1 MAGEDV
7 LIRVGVD
14 YSAAIA
20 STRQFEQELRR
31 ILASSAQSAVA
42 SAAAT
47 TSAALSASTTNR
59 GALPQQAAGQLS
71 AVPDYTRELTS
82 INKNLEILVQLTR
95 SNTNRTVIFSEGP
108 RTTPVAVSA
117 PPPVVTTS
125 STPRPVAAPVAPP
138 RPVQVTRPTP
148 VASFANDRAAREL
161 ATAQTA
167 YANTLRQ
174 LATRAVAPV
183 QVAAPAPVSH
193 VAPRALPQPTTRV
206 LDTTPVQTAMASV
219 VAELNKVR
227 QPSQVSGAAIAAQL
241 SAEMTPFR
249 VMMTSLTAAMSSA
262 RASVAQLSAAS
273 AGAGRVLEVVGARSS
288 GSSFGGSG
296 SPPPPPISPQPS
308 SPPPQPPQSPRG
320 LSSGPTPLGLPSGDW
335 QSPWIGEFDE
345 ALKRRVNGWIK
356 QRVAEVGQGPSG
368 APIATPWVHPT
379 VSWGQPIPG
388 NLGPIRPDLVMP
400 PVRTM
405 LGPGPEVSR
414 PVIDATARQRSQE
427 LVLAQRDYATSLRRA
442 SDVTN
447 QQAARYVDLKT
458 IQRPIGDQ
466 GEANLP
472 VLARQQQ
479 LLDRQIAYETAAVR
493 GPSSGQIPLPT
504 QSVTLRDRLAL
515 DSGKESR
522 ASAEIVLAKDGLAA
536 EYRRVAKQLRAKA
549 ELEARS
555 VLPSSGKPIVPSSD
569 RSKIKGIPREVSDWI
584 LKNSGPNDDFNADE
598 LIEAYHA
605 SRAYRKRIRKEAD
618 ERYGDEVWELQAL
631 QRPPAKQRKV
641 RPSGEVYWGRS
652 GGEWDWFDSLSESHQ
667 RRLRKSMV
675 PVGSVA
681 RGLSPDEA
689 SRFSTMAEV
698 SGGNLHDASSD
709 EAMGALIR
717 KIDRADA
724 LLSVSRGRTDS
735 EALAHVNLDDLL
747 PDSFDSSGISAYR
760 IMTDPITAMLNVARH
775 FSQLESK
782 NAWEELGR
790 PGGSEGAPW
799 TMSRADWSGQLLD
812 ALSAKDYSTVD
823 RLYPPSVF
831 GSLTGPPMGLDDA
844 FDRIRHLAALADMG
858 DIHPSPNAA
867 AVQPDRAPHPL
878 TPPPS
883 SFEEEF
889 GPSQDEQRQLNEM
902 LRAERLRELQGIY
915 SVGREAALL
924 AGGAGGIPPSPPR
937 IGSGFGDEDDD
948 EVRRLKAQ
956 LAAALRRRIQALNA
970 ETEASKQIADPEI
983 IAANQARRNYQRF
996 VALDEAQEARRAGDD
1011 QAYRGL
1017 VASVVPKGAERAR
1030 FMLSNDP
1037 FGYGGFEQ
1045 ELLRD
1050 IGAQRRALSAPSADF
1065 VPRDQQA
1072 RLDRLA
1078 LPASTTYGPE
1088 YRKPVSYQPQQPTHG
1103 PIEIGDEGWRS
1114 RERAAHRARNTA
1126 SSESPPLGLRWR
1138 QTSEGVFQGYF
1149 GQGKDAEPIPVRYE
1163 RVREDG
1169 KVTGTRVTSSEGER
1183 FFPGHQSVAEA
1194 KLYAESLE
1202 SVRKATED
1210 ARASTVRAAA
1220 DERRRT
1226 DLLGLGPG
1234 RFAEKTSEAAGRRV
1248 LPSSGQTYPMPVS
1261 SARQLLDHPSP
1272 RQSKV
1277 DRLLSDDQFRGMPPD
1292 VAERFQ
1298 STARRVFES
1307 LPGLSK
1313 YVEAIGTETFPEIPD
1328 VWGAGRVPGSSG
1340 NGRAT
1345 RPVFDR
1351 DGNVIEGGRIGVNP
1365 AISEAEIARAVRS
1378 GAKAGAPDVSRVAA
1392 HELGHQIDY
1401 VGQNAYIQ
1409 KLFPGS
1415 RLGSANYQAG
1425 YEQYVDELRG
1435 IITKGQPGMSVQ
1447 DILRRDISGY
1457 AADMFDKKPGEA
1469 MAEATAL
1476 MHTGKVNPTAQRIY
1490 DWTVRQSGLGP
1501 TSDAFGTEQR
1511 ASGIFDSEIV
1521 RDASTKRVSDTEFAA
1536 AVDKDISG
1544 DPELDNRKTQADA
1557 DRKSDRHDRTQKT
1570 DKELIDRGEE
1580 EKISKSQRKKLGAML
1595 PEEEIADF
1603 EQRAT
1608 KFSKAVGRITDQ
1620 DLKTPEGQGAL
1631 QALGEHGQ
1639 RLRAEM
1645 EGVIAPEGDGVLAE
1659 SLYRSRKLVDSG
1671 ISDVDF
1677 ASERKET
1684 RATAEA
1690 REAAEARRATQAEA
1704 AAARKRFLNESPAG
1718 QMQNLKGYLG
1728 ALREEMGSLRV
1739 NPDITAAKQ
1748 KFAEL
1753 SALLST
1759 LEEKAAGIEVDPEDG
1774 RAVENYAKLRS
1785 GIQQQR
1791 ANLESIGSQLGQRE
1805 TFAKY
1810 EQDMAAWRQARA
1822 GRSAG
1827 RKLTDWFTM
1836 RSADEPVMPEGY
1848 APTGGGRGG
1857 GGGFDGGGP
1866 GGLGGADG
1874 PNDRRGFSRFLY
1886 NARHRGG
1893 ALGFF
1898 ETGALSTLRY
1908 GLPSMAMFGA
1918 MRGISNATRE
1928 AEEFRF
1934 TMEKVRAQLADT
1946 FGSGSDQIFE
1956 HFKNNILDLSKE
1968 TGVQAD
1974 VLASLG
1980 MQFQGAF
1987 GSETIGGL
1995 SGQALVESQLQA
2007 AAKLS
2012 QVTKIPAAE
2021 LTDGLTAASF
2031 GFNRTNEDISNVALR
2046 LESLSGVTAKE
2057 TIGFI
2062 GDIAPVATEAGFSL
2076 EELASMAAIAQQ
2088 KSGRSG
2094 AALAE
2099 SFGRIIPAISNS
2111 KDKLLELADADKAL
2125 QAPEFL
2131 KALSGGDIKT
2141 TLLFL
2146 VKNFQNLT
2154 KSSQDFVVTALG
2166 GRREAQALLAAVG
2179 DQGQLDKYIS
2189 GAEDSD
2195 GTLEARFK
2203 SAQSTL
2209 TVQMQRLRQ
2218 EFNLFVASLLE
2229 SGLADVLSGLVAAV
2243 SLLVK
2248 GFEAILTISGGI
2260 NDFFGGLPGKIMGVV
2275 AAIVAMRVALGF
2287 VGGGIRKAF
2296 DIPKE
2301 ATIHGTIRGT
2311 LTNTA
2316 SGVWAGTRQGG
2327 LLGALSGRIGAARA
2341 AYAGL
2346 PPIGAQMVLPGMEA
2360 AGASAAAGAAGA
2372 STASSGLG
2380 AAVTAFTG
2388 VSTTALAAGGLAL
2401 GALAGTYLMIRHS
2414 LDRHSEEAKNI
2425 ANWARDSKTSVED
2438 IQNLID
2444 SSESDGGPGI
2454 WTSIWGGLA
2463 GKRYLGVRDQY
2474 RAELA
2479 RKKIT
2484 SSERKQIEGLS
2495 SSSAEDQIDEL
2506 ITDTINVK
2514 IPKAD
2519 KAYRTPNER
2528 RDARREVSVA
2538 KKRRADLEKEVRKAF
2553 SLIDDDGLAE
2563 RGLGVVDL
2571 NDYVSNEASR
2581 GANKLLRKFAKLAGV
2596 KTGKLE
2602 GSVAKALASGK
2613 AKEELQKIRD
2623 DENSTDNEIRQATAA
2638 QLSLSKGDKDI
2649 DTDVKLSKSSQ
2660 TIETITKNY
2669 KAGVIGYNT
2678 YIQRV
2683 KENLETLRNNIAV
2696 TGGTDEQRQR
2706 QAQLITELSQE
2717 ISQKAVDA
2725 TQMQLDNFQTTSG
2738 AAPETMAKARVMQ
2751 YSALIK
2757 SGKLSGEQRLEVV
2770 KQLFQAQRDLLTKAI
2785 ENADSGAEVEKIVA
2799 EGARIDPETRINAI
2813 IGGISKLNGNW
2824 VTFTETFRTI
2834 FGESA
2839 GAYIGSLVRA
2849 MDAGTM
2855 TNAEV
2860 RADLIKRIE
2869 VLQQTRKNI
2878 LRRFAGGELSDAA
2891 KAKMQAVDEA
2901 INNLFGEIVSIDTTG
2916 SFTNDPGSKITPEAE
2931 AALQADLKGI
2941 QSRSAHDQALARGN
2955 SIKKARIGVQAARD
2969 VVAATKKY
2977 KPDDE
2982 AAIRDAETKL
2992 LDAEAAERESI
3003 RDRSRAL
3010 VDRAKSFARA
3020 RHDSVGAAQLDVQAA
3035 FLDLKAAQEEFDE
3048 AGIAR
3053 AQGSIAE
3060 AVEAERQSRVN
3071 KIIQFMELGKALNS
3085 KGDTVQDSLI
3095 DRDIAQVRL
3104 NNATGDDV
3112 AQAMIDLKKAEDAI
3126 RQALIGRFNSLVE
3139 LQKLENGDDPL
3150 ADARIDLSAA
3160 QTMLALAQNEDE
3172 KINAQKQLLT
3182 AEKQIQDAMRDV
3194 RNSRYELRQAELTA
3208 MGDEVGA
3215 SMTAAQL
3222 ARAQLS
3228 EALQLAN
3235 QGKGPGEAEINRLRA
3250 AVATADK
3257 AASDT
3262 AFQDKLDDYSFLYN
3276 MGQLTKSEYVNYLEG
3291 LKSTLIPGTKQFK
3304 DLELQI
3310 KQLKD
3315 DISGG
3320 LQMNLPTSLALPTLY
3335 EARRLN
3341 QIGESTGGNGTYND
3355 SRTYNVIVNVDSSM
3369 SQADLVNA
3377 LNNAMGNGVVGSD
3390 VRLY

>member
-138 RPVQVTRPTP
+138 RPVQVARPTP

-273 AGAGRVLEVVGARSS
+273 AGAGRVLEAVGARSGGSTGPS

-296 SPPPPPISPQPS
+296 SPPPPPIPPQPS
-308 SPPPQPPQSPRG
+308 SPPPQPPPSPRG

-368 APIATPWVHPT
+368 TPIATPWVHPT
-379 VSWGQPIPG
+379 VSWSQPIQG

-414 PVIDATARQRSQE
+414 PVIDATATQRSQE

-442 SDVTN
+442 SDTIN
-447 QQAARYVDLKT
+447 QQAARYIDLKT
-458 IQRPIGDQ
+458 IQRPPTDLLGLGPGRFAGKTSEAAGRRGLPSSGQTYPMPAGPYPGDLPLSQWLQRPDVYYHVTAVEGWDQ
-466 GEANLP
+466 GDVTHFGTRRQAQNLARARYVSPYWRESLTDDGFDVTDPRLYTRRIPSSKLDSEVFSDETANAAQLAFAVDHGNFSEIRGSIKDSLPDWMVDAAESIDSWMEGAEDAFEDILGVPGVRDALSALENQRGIVYNNVAEGPGTSLAVPPGVVGTSYLEDILASPNRPESLKEAIRALGQPEYGPYFPLEGRQFSHTPEVSGLRYGPVADLLGMGGDNLP

-584 LKNSGPNDDFNADE
+584 LRNSGPNDTFSADE
-598 LIEAYHA
+598 LVDAYHA
-605 SRAYRKRIRKEAD
+605 SRKYRDRIKAEAGQV
-618 ERYGDEVWELQAL
+618 YGDELWE
-631 QRPPAKQRKV
+631 RKL
-641 RPSGEVYWGRS
+641 SGETYWGY
-652 GGEWDWFDSLSESHQ
+652 
-667 RRLRKSMV
+667 
-675 PVGSVA
+675 A
-681 RGLSPDEA
+681 
-689 SRFSTMAEV
+689 
-698 SGGNLHDASSD
+698 
-709 EAMGALIR
+709 
-717 KIDRADA
+717 
-724 LLSVSRGRTDS
+724 VSR
-735 EALAHVNLDDLL
+735 EAV
-747 PDSFDSSGISAYR
+747 
-760 IMTDPITAMLNVARH
+760 
-775 FSQLESK
+775 
-782 NAWEELGR
+782 
-790 PGGSEGAPW
+790 
-799 TMSRADWSGQLLD
+799 
-812 ALSAKDYSTVD
+812 
-823 RLYPPSVF
+823 
-831 GSLTGPPMGLDDA
+831 
-844 FDRIRHLAALADMG
+844 
-858 DIHPSPNAA
+858 
-867 AVQPDRAPHPL
+867 
-878 TPPPS
+878 
-883 SFEEEF
+883 
-889 GPSQDEQRQLNEM
+889 
-902 LRAERLRELQGIY
+902 
-915 SVGREAALL
+915 LL
-924 AGGAGGIPPSPPR
+924 AGGGAGGIPPSPPR

-956 LAAALRRRIQALNA
+956 LAAALRQRIQALNA
-970 ETEASKQIADPEI
+970 ETEGSGVADPEI

-996 VALDEAQEARRAGDD
+996 VALDEAQEARRRGDD

-1017 VASVVPKGAERAR
+1017 VASAVPKGAERAR

-1050 IGAQRRALSAPSADF
+1050 IGAQRRALNAPSADF

-1103 PIEIGDEGWRS
+1103 PIKIGDESWQS

-1169 KVTGTRVTSSEGER
+1169 KVTGTRVISSEGER

-1220 DERRRT
+1220 DERRR
-1226 DLLGLGPG
+1226 
-1234 RFAEKTSEAAGRRV
+1234 
-1248 LPSSGQTYPMPVS
+1248 
-1261 SARQLLDHPSP
+1261 
-1272 RQSKV
+1272 
-1277 DRLLSDDQFRGMPPD
+1277 
-1292 VAERFQ
+1292 
-1298 STARRVFES
+1298 
-1307 LPGLSK
+1307 
-1313 YVEAIGTETFPEIPD
+1313 
-1328 VWGAGRVPGSSG
+1328 
-1340 NGRAT
+1340 
-1345 RPVFDR
+1345 
-1351 DGNVIEGGRIGVNP
+1351 
-1365 AISEAEIARAVRS
+1365 
-1378 GAKAGAPDVSRVAA
+1378 
-1392 HELGHQIDY
+1392 
-1401 VGQNAYIQ
+1401 
-1409 KLFPGS
+1409 
-1415 RLGSANYQAG
+1415 
-1425 YEQYVDELRG
+1425 
-1435 IITKGQPGMSVQ
+1435 
-1447 DILRRDISGY
+1447 
-1457 AADMFDKKPGEA
+1457 
-1469 MAEATAL
+1469 
-1476 MHTGKVNPTAQRIY
+1476 
-1490 DWTVRQSGLGP
+1490 
-1501 TSDAFGTEQR
+1501 TEQR

-1620 DLKTPEGQGAL
+1620 DLKTPEGQGVL

-1753 SALLST
+1753 SALLSA

-1836 RSADEPVMPEGY
+1836 RSTDEPVMPEGY

-1908 GLPSMAMFGA
+1908 GLPSMAMYGA
-1918 MRGISNATRE
+1918 MSGISNATRE

-2287 VGGGIRKAF
+2287 ISKSGGGLIRSAF
-2296 DIPKE
+2296 EIPKE
-2301 ATIHGTIRGT
+2301 ATIRGT
-2311 LTNTA
+2311 LANTA

-2341 AYAGL
+2341 AYT
-2346 PPIGAQMVLPGMEA
+2346 GATA
-2360 AGASAAAGAAGA
+2360 ASAAAGTGGVGAAA
-2372 STASSGLG
+2372 SGLG

-2388 VSTTALAAGGLAL
+2388 VSATALAAGGLAL
-2401 GALAGTYLMIRHS
+2401 GALAGTYLMIRRGVEQHA
-2414 LDRHSEEAKNI
+2414 EEAKNI
-2425 ANWARDSKTSVED
+2425 ANWARDSKTSAED

-2444 SSESDGGPGI
+2444 SPESDGGPGI
-2454 WTSIWGGLA
+2454 WTSIGGWIK
-2463 GKRYLGVRDQY
+2463 GERYLGVRDQY

-2495 SSSAEDQIDEL
+2495 SSSAEEQIDEL
-2506 ITDTINVK
+2506 ITDTIDIK
-2514 IPKAD
+2514 IPD
-2519 KAYRTPNER
+2519 TNKAYRTPDER
-2528 RDARREVSVA
+2528 RDARREASVA
-2538 KKRRADLEKEVRKAF
+2538 KKRKKETTKDVRDLFDSFYRGGSSAVTQLENRRLEQESESTTIWGNIQHLAGRDVDYSEDTF
-2553 SLIDDDGLAE
+2553 SSTDKLIGD
-2563 RGLGVVDL
+2563 
-2571 NDYVSNEASR
+2571 
-2581 GANKLLRKFAKLAGV
+2581 FAKLAGV
-2596 KTGKLE
+2596 KKKSLTGA
-2602 GSVAKALASGK
+2602 VAKALASGK
-2613 AKEELQKIRD
+2613 AKEELQKIID
-2623 DENSTDNEIRQATAA
+2623 DEEEFTKDEVTQAKAA
-2638 QLSLSKGDKDI
+2638 LLSLAKGDKDI
-2649 DTDVKLSKSSQ
+2649 DTEVKVSKSSQ

-2678 YIQRV
+2678 YVQRV

-2706 QAQLITELSQE
+2706 QAQLIAELSQE

-2799 EGARIDPETRINAI
+2799 EGARIDPETRVNAI

-2869 VLQQTRKNI
+2869 VLQQARKNL
-2878 LRRFAGGELSDAA
+2878 LRRGTPTDAA
-2891 KAKMQAVDEA
+2891 KAKMQAVNEA

-2941 QSRSAHDQALARGN
+2941 QSRSAHDQALARRN
-2955 SIKKARIGVQAARD
+2955 SVKRARIEAQAARD
-2969 VVAATKKY
+2969 ALAATKKY

-2982 AAIRDAETKL
+2982 VAIRDAETKV

-3020 RHDSVGAAQLDVQAA
+3020 RHDSVGVAQLDVQAT
-3035 FLDLKAAQEEFDE
+3035 FLDLKAAQEEGDE

-3085 KGDTVQDSLI
+3085 KGDTVKDSLI

>member
-125 STPRPVAAPVAPP
+125 STPRPVEAPVAPS
-138 RPVQVTRPTP
+138 RPVQDARPTP

-273 AGAGRVLEVVGARSS
+273 AGAGRVLEAVAARSGGSTGSS

-296 SPPPPPISPQPS
+296 SPPPPPILPQPS
-308 SPPPQPPQSPRG
+308 SPPPQPPPSPRG

-368 APIATPWVHPT
+368 TPIATPWVHPT

-458 IQRPIGDQ
+458 IQRPPTDLLGLGPGRFAEKTSEAAGRRVLPSSGQTYPMPVSSARQLLDHPSPRQSKVDRLLSDDQFRGMPPDVAERFQSTARRVFESLPGLSKYVGAIGTETFPEIPDVWGAGRVPGSSGNGRATRPVFDRDGNVIEGGRIGVNPAISEAEIARAVRSGAKAGAPDVSRVAAHELGHQIDYVGQNAYIQKLFPGSRLGSGNYQAGYEQYVDELRGIITKGQPGMSVQDILRRDISGYAADMFDKKPGEAMAEATALMHTGKVNPTAQRIYDWTVRQSGLGPTSDAFGTIGDQ

-504 QSVTLRDRLAL
+504 QSATLRDRLAL

-555 VLPSSGKPIVPSSD
+555 VLPSSGKVHELGAARREITASTVGFPSSG
-569 RSKIKGIPREVSDWI
+569 GIG
-584 LKNSGPNDDFNADE
+584 GPFFAPDT
-598 LIEAYHA
+598 
-605 SRAYRKRIRKEAD
+605 
-618 ERYGDEVWELQAL
+618 
-631 QRPPAKQRKV
+631 
-641 RPSGEVYWGRS
+641 
-652 GGEWDWFDSLSESHQ
+652 GG
-667 RRLRKSMV
+667 
-675 PVGSVA
+675 
-681 RGLSPDEA
+681 
-689 SRFSTMAEV
+689 
-698 SGGNLHDASSD
+698 GG
-709 EAMGALIR
+709 
-717 KIDRADA
+717 
-724 LLSVSRGRTDS
+724 V
-735 EALAHVNLDDLL
+735 
-747 PDSFDSSGISAYR
+747 
-760 IMTDPITAMLNVARH
+760 
-775 FSQLESK
+775 
-782 NAWEELGR
+782 
-790 PGGSEGAPW
+790 
-799 TMSRADWSGQLLD
+799 
-812 ALSAKDYSTVD
+812 
-823 RLYPPSVF
+823 
-831 GSLTGPPMGLDDA
+831 
-844 FDRIRHLAALADMG
+844 
-858 DIHPSPNAA
+858 
-867 AVQPDRAPHPL
+867 
-878 TPPPS
+878 
-883 SFEEEF
+883 
-889 GPSQDEQRQLNEM
+889 
-902 LRAERLRELQGIY
+902 
-915 SVGREAALL
+915 
-924 AGGAGGIPPSPPR
+924 GGIPPSPPR
-937 IGSGFGDEDDD
+937 VGSGFGDEDDD

-970 ETEASKQIADPEI
+970 ETEGSGVADPEI

-996 VALDEAQEARRAGDD
+996 VALDEAQEARRRGDD

-1017 VASVVPKGAERAR
+1017 VASAVPKGAERAR

-1220 DERRRT
+1220 DERRR
-1226 DLLGLGPG
+1226 
-1234 RFAEKTSEAAGRRV
+1234 
-1248 LPSSGQTYPMPVS
+1248 
-1261 SARQLLDHPSP
+1261 
-1272 RQSKV
+1272 
-1277 DRLLSDDQFRGMPPD
+1277 
-1292 VAERFQ
+1292 
-1298 STARRVFES
+1298 
-1307 LPGLSK
+1307 
-1313 YVEAIGTETFPEIPD
+1313 
-1328 VWGAGRVPGSSG
+1328 
-1340 NGRAT
+1340 
-1345 RPVFDR
+1345 
-1351 DGNVIEGGRIGVNP
+1351 
-1365 AISEAEIARAVRS
+1365 
-1378 GAKAGAPDVSRVAA
+1378 
-1392 HELGHQIDY
+1392 
-1401 VGQNAYIQ
+1401 
-1409 KLFPGS
+1409 
-1415 RLGSANYQAG
+1415 
-1425 YEQYVDELRG
+1425 
-1435 IITKGQPGMSVQ
+1435 
-1447 DILRRDISGY
+1447 
-1457 AADMFDKKPGEA
+1457 
-1469 MAEATAL
+1469 
-1476 MHTGKVNPTAQRIY
+1476 
-1490 DWTVRQSGLGP
+1490 
-1501 TSDAFGTEQR
+1501 TEQR

-1753 SALLST
+1753 SALLSA

-1836 RSADEPVMPEGY
+1836 RSTDEPVMPEGY

-1908 GLPSMAMFGA
+1908 GLPSMAMYGA

-2243 SLLVK
+2243 SLMVK
-2248 GFEAILTISGGI
+2248 GFEAVLTVSGGI

-2287 VGGGIRKAF
+2287 ISKSGGGLIRSAF
-2296 DIPKE
+2296 EIPKE
-2301 ATIHGTIRGT
+2301 ATIRGT
-2311 LTNTA
+2311 LANTA

-2341 AYAGL
+2341 AYT
-2346 PPIGAQMVLPGMEA
+2346 GATA
-2360 AGASAAAGAAGA
+2360 ASAAAGTGGVGAAA
-2372 STASSGLG
+2372 SGLG

-2388 VSTTALAAGGLAL
+2388 VSATALAAGGLAL
-2401 GALAGTYLMIRHS
+2401 GALAGTYLMIRRGVEQHA
-2414 LDRHSEEAKNI
+2414 EEAKNI
-2425 ANWARDSKTSVED
+2425 ANWARDSKTSAED

-2444 SSESDGGPGI
+2444 SPESDGGPGI
-2454 WTSIWGGLA
+2454 WTSIGGWIK
-2463 GKRYLGVRDQY
+2463 GERYLGVRDQY

-2495 SSSAEDQIDEL
+2495 SSSAEEQIDEL
-2506 ITDTINVK
+2506 ITDTIDIK
-2514 IPKAD
+2514 IPD
-2519 KAYRTPNER
+2519 TNKAYRTPDER
-2528 RDARREVSVA
+2528 RDARREASVA
-2538 KKRRADLEKEVRKAF
+2538 KKRKKETTKDVRDLFDSFYRGGSSAVTQLENRRLEQESESTTIWGNIQHLAGRDVDYSEDTF
-2553 SLIDDDGLAE
+2553 SSTDKLIGD
-2563 RGLGVVDL
+2563 
-2571 NDYVSNEASR
+2571 
-2581 GANKLLRKFAKLAGV
+2581 FAKLAGV
-2596 KTGKLE
+2596 KKKSLTGA
-2602 GSVAKALASGK
+2602 VAKALASGK
-2613 AKEELQKIRD
+2613 AKEELQKIID
-2623 DENSTDNEIRQATAA
+2623 DEEEFTKDEVTQAKAA
-2638 QLSLSKGDKDI
+2638 LLSLAKGDKDI
-2649 DTDVKLSKSSQ
+2649 DTEVKVSKSSQ

-2678 YIQRV
+2678 YVQRV

-2706 QAQLITELSQE
+2706 QAQLIAEPSQE

-2799 EGARIDPETRINAI
+2799 EGARIDPETRVNAI

-2869 VLQQTRKNI
+2869 VLQQARKNL
-2878 LRRFAGGELSDAA
+2878 LRRGTPTDAA
-2891 KAKMQAVDEA
+2891 KAKMQAVNEA

-2941 QSRSAHDQALARGN
+2941 QSRSAHDQALARRN
-2955 SIKKARIGVQAARD
+2955 SVKRARIEAQAARD
-2969 VVAATKKY
+2969 ALAATKKY

-2982 AAIRDAETKL
+2982 AAIRDAETKV

-3020 RHDSVGAAQLDVQAA
+3020 RHDSVGVAQLDVQAT
-3035 FLDLKAAQEEFDE
+3035 FLDLKAAQEEGDE

-3085 KGDTVQDSLI
+3085 KGDTVKDSLI

>member
-138 RPVQVTRPTP
+138 RPVQVARPTP

-249 VMMTSLTAAMSSA
+249 VMITSLTAAMSSA

-414 PVIDATARQRSQE
+414 PVIDATARQRSQD
-427 LVLAQRDYATSLRRA
+427 LVLAERDYATSLRRA
-442 SDVTN
+442 SDATN
-447 QQAARYVDLKT
+447 QQAARHVDLKT
-458 IQRPIGDQ
+458 IRYPPVPEQLALRPGKTFNLSPVTQAEREYVDAVHRASARLGVLYHGTNAQLKPGDIIRPHTQVGVETTLASDGQAWAALDKSVASMFGEIAARERGGSSRLYSVEPLSISSVRKDPDGFTYAGSDQGFRVLEETSEIEVSELDRRRGIESRRRQAELAKQRRSRSFQLEMESDPKLRDLMDRLTEVAVRPITAATSGS
-466 GEANLP
+466 NLP

-584 LKNSGPNDDFNADE
+584 LRNSGPNDTFSADE
-598 LIEAYHA
+598 LVDAYHA
-605 SRAYRKRIRKEAD
+605 SRKYRDRIKAEAGQV
-618 ERYGDEVWELQAL
+618 YGDELWELEPL
-631 QRPPAKQRKV
+631 QRPPLKERRRKL
-641 RPSGEVYWGRS
+641 SGETYWGYA
-652 GGEWDWFDSLSESHQ
+652 GGEWDWFDSLDDSYK
-667 RRLRKSMV
+667 RRLLKRMEPRRFGSLD
-675 PVGSVA
+675 PVKGA
-681 RGLSPDEA
+681 RPGISPDAVA
-689 SRFSTMAEV
+689 SDSLYAQG
-698 SGGNLHDASSD
+698 SGSHLRNASSD
-709 EAMGALIR
+709 EAMMAYVR

-724 LLSVSRGRTDS
+724 ARSVSRGRMDS
-735 EALAHVNLDDLL
+735 EALRHVDLDEML
-747 PDSFDSSGISAYR
+747 PVSFDTNGISAYS
-760 IMTDPITAMLNVARH
+760 IMTDPISAMLNVARQ
-775 FSQLESK
+775 FSQLGSE
-782 NAWEELGR
+782 NAWAELGR
-790 PGGSEGAPW
+790 PRGSEGAPW

-812 ALSAKDYSTVD
+812 ALSARDYSTVD

-831 GSLTGPPMGLDDA
+831 SPLTGPPMGLDDS
-844 FDRIRHLAALADMG
+844 FDKIRHLATLAGMD
-858 DIHPSPNAA
+858 DIHSSPYAT
-867 AVQPDRAPHPL
+867 VEPDRAPHPL
-878 TPPPS
+878 VPPS
-883 SFEEEF
+883 RSFDEDF
-889 GPSQDEQRQLNEM
+889 GPSLDEQRQLKDM
-902 LRAERLRELQGIY
+902 LRRERLRESQGIY
-915 SVGREAALL
+915 SVSREAVLL
-924 AGGAGGIPPSPPR
+924 AGGGAGGIPPSPPR

-956 LAAALRRRIQALNA
+956 LAAALRQRIQALNA
-970 ETEASKQIADPEI
+970 ETEGSGVADPEI

-996 VALDEAQEARRAGDD
+996 VALDEAQEARRRGDD

-1017 VASVVPKGAERAR
+1017 VASAVPKGAERAR

-1050 IGAQRRALSAPSADF
+1050 IGAQRRALNAPSADF

-1103 PIEIGDEGWRS
+1103 PIKIGDESWQS

-1169 KVTGTRVTSSEGER
+1169 KVTGTRVISSEGER

-1220 DERRRT
+1220 DERRR
-1226 DLLGLGPG
+1226 
-1234 RFAEKTSEAAGRRV
+1234 
-1248 LPSSGQTYPMPVS
+1248 
-1261 SARQLLDHPSP
+1261 
-1272 RQSKV
+1272 
-1277 DRLLSDDQFRGMPPD
+1277 
-1292 VAERFQ
+1292 
-1298 STARRVFES
+1298 
-1307 LPGLSK
+1307 
-1313 YVEAIGTETFPEIPD
+1313 
-1328 VWGAGRVPGSSG
+1328 
-1340 NGRAT
+1340 
-1345 RPVFDR
+1345 
-1351 DGNVIEGGRIGVNP
+1351 
-1365 AISEAEIARAVRS
+1365 
-1378 GAKAGAPDVSRVAA
+1378 
-1392 HELGHQIDY
+1392 
-1401 VGQNAYIQ
+1401 
-1409 KLFPGS
+1409 
-1415 RLGSANYQAG
+1415 
-1425 YEQYVDELRG
+1425 
-1435 IITKGQPGMSVQ
+1435 
-1447 DILRRDISGY
+1447 
-1457 AADMFDKKPGEA
+1457 
-1469 MAEATAL
+1469 
-1476 MHTGKVNPTAQRIY
+1476 
-1490 DWTVRQSGLGP
+1490 
-1501 TSDAFGTEQR
+1501 TEQR

-1753 SALLST
+1753 SALLSA

-1908 GLPSMAMFGA
+1908 GLPSMAMYGA
-1918 MRGISNATRE
+1918 MSGISNATRE

-1995 SGQALVESQLQA
+1995 SGQALVESQLSS

-2229 SGLADVLSGLVAAV
+2229 SGLADVLSGLVATV
-2243 SLLVK
+2243 SLMVK
-2248 GFEAILTISGGI
+2248 GFEAVLTVSGGI

-2287 VGGGIRKAF
+2287 ISKSGGGLIRSAF
-2296 DIPKE
+2296 EIPRE
-2301 ATIHGTIRGT
+2301 ATIRGT
-2311 LTNTA
+2311 LANTA

-2341 AYAGL
+2341 AYT
-2346 PPIGAQMVLPGMEA
+2346 GATA
-2360 AGASAAAGAAGA
+2360 ASAAAGTGGVGAAA
-2372 STASSGLG
+2372 SGLG

-2388 VSTTALAAGGLAL
+2388 VSATALAAGGLAL
-2401 GALAGTYLMIRHS
+2401 GALAGTYFMIRRGVEQHA
-2414 LDRHSEEAKNI
+2414 EEAKNI
-2425 ANWARDSKTSVED
+2425 ANWARDSKTSAED

-2444 SSESDGGPGI
+2444 SPESDGGPGI
-2454 WTSIWGGLA
+2454 WTSIGGWIK
-2463 GKRYLGVRDQY
+2463 GERYLGVRDQY

-2495 SSSAEDQIDEL
+2495 SSSAEEQIDEL
-2506 ITDTINVK
+2506 ITDTIDIK
-2514 IPKAD
+2514 IPD
-2519 KAYRTPNER
+2519 TNKAYRTPDER
-2528 RDARREVSVA
+2528 RDARREASVA
-2538 KKRRADLEKEVRKAF
+2538 KKRKKETTKDVRDLFDSFYRGGSSAVTQLENRRLEQESESTTIWGNIQHLAGRDVDYSEDTF
-2553 SLIDDDGLAE
+2553 SSTDKLIGD
-2563 RGLGVVDL
+2563 
-2571 NDYVSNEASR
+2571 
-2581 GANKLLRKFAKLAGV
+2581 FAKLAGV
-2596 KTGKLE
+2596 KKKSLTGA
-2602 GSVAKALASGK
+2602 VAKALASGK
-2613 AKEELQKIRD
+2613 AKEELQKIID
-2623 DENSTDNEIRQATAA
+2623 DEEEFTKDEVTQAKAA
-2638 QLSLSKGDKDI
+2638 LLSLAKGDKDI
-2649 DTDVKLSKSSQ
+2649 DTEVKVSKSSQ

-2678 YIQRV
+2678 YVQRV

-2706 QAQLITELSQE
+2706 QAQLIAELSQE

-2916 SFTNDPGSKITPEAE
+2916 SFTNDPGSKNTPDGE

-3035 FLDLKAAQEEFDE
+3035 FLDLKAAQEEGDE

-3053 AQGSIAE
+3053 AQGGIAE

-3112 AQAMIDLKKAEDAI
+3112 AQAMIDLRKAEDAI

>member
-47 TSAALSASTTNR
+47 TSAALSASTANR

-138 RPVQVTRPTP
+138 RPVQVARPTP

-273 AGAGRVLEVVGARSS
+273 AGAGRVLEAVGARSGGSTGPS

-296 SPPPPPISPQPS
+296 SPPPPPIPPQPS
-308 SPPPQPPQSPRG
+308 SPPPQPPPSPRG

-368 APIATPWVHPT
+368 TPIATPWVHPT
-379 VSWGQPIPG
+379 VSWSQPIPG

-414 PVIDATARQRSQE
+414 PVIDTTATQRSQD

-458 IQRPIGDQ
+458 IQRP
-466 GEANLP
+466 P
-472 VLARQQQ
+472 
-479 LLDRQIAYETAAVR
+479 
-493 GPSSGQIPLPT
+493 
-504 QSVTLRDRLAL
+504 
-515 DSGKESR
+515 
-522 ASAEIVLAKDGLAA
+522 
-536 EYRRVAKQLRAKA
+536 
-549 ELEARS
+549 
-555 VLPSSGKPIVPSSD
+555 
-569 RSKIKGIPREVSDWI
+569 
-584 LKNSGPNDDFNADE
+584 
-598 LIEAYHA
+598 
-605 SRAYRKRIRKEAD
+605 
-618 ERYGDEVWELQAL
+618 
-631 QRPPAKQRKV
+631 
-641 RPSGEVYWGRS
+641 
-652 GGEWDWFDSLSESHQ
+652 
-667 RRLRKSMV
+667 
-675 PVGSVA
+675 
-681 RGLSPDEA
+681 
-689 SRFSTMAEV
+689 
-698 SGGNLHDASSD
+698 
-709 EAMGALIR
+709 
-717 KIDRADA
+717 
-724 LLSVSRGRTDS
+724 
-735 EALAHVNLDDLL
+735 
-747 PDSFDSSGISAYR
+747 
-760 IMTDPITAMLNVARH
+760 
-775 FSQLESK
+775 
-782 NAWEELGR
+782 
-790 PGGSEGAPW
+790 
-799 TMSRADWSGQLLD
+799 
-812 ALSAKDYSTVD
+812 
-823 RLYPPSVF
+823 
-831 GSLTGPPMGLDDA
+831 
-844 FDRIRHLAALADMG
+844 
-858 DIHPSPNAA
+858 
-867 AVQPDRAPHPL
+867 
-878 TPPPS
+878 
-883 SFEEEF
+883 
-889 GPSQDEQRQLNEM
+889 
-902 LRAERLRELQGIY
+902 
-915 SVGREAALL
+915 
-924 AGGAGGIPPSPPR
+924 
-937 IGSGFGDEDDD
+937 
-948 EVRRLKAQ
+948 
-956 LAAALRRRIQALNA
+956 
-970 ETEASKQIADPEI
+970 
-983 IAANQARRNYQRF
+983 
-996 VALDEAQEARRAGDD
+996 
-1011 QAYRGL
+1011 
-1017 VASVVPKGAERAR
+1017 
-1030 FMLSNDP
+1030 
-1037 FGYGGFEQ
+1037 
-1045 ELLRD
+1045 
-1050 IGAQRRALSAPSADF
+1050 
-1065 VPRDQQA
+1065 
-1072 RLDRLA
+1072 
-1078 LPASTTYGPE
+1078 
-1088 YRKPVSYQPQQPTHG
+1088 
-1103 PIEIGDEGWRS
+1103 
-1114 RERAAHRARNTA
+1114 
-1126 SSESPPLGLRWR
+1126 
-1138 QTSEGVFQGYF
+1138 
-1149 GQGKDAEPIPVRYE
+1149 
-1163 RVREDG
+1163 
-1169 KVTGTRVTSSEGER
+1169 
-1183 FFPGHQSVAEA
+1183 
-1194 KLYAESLE
+1194 
-1202 SVRKATED
+1202 
-1210 ARASTVRAAA
+1210 
-1220 DERRRT
+1220 T

-1313 YVEAIGTETFPEIPD
+1313 YVGAIGTETFPEIPD
-1328 VWGAGRVPGSSG
+1328 VWGAGSLFGTSGYVKMGRVPGSSA
-1340 NGRAT
+1340 NGRAR

-1415 RLGSANYQAG
+1415 RLGSGNYQAG

-1476 MHTGKVNPTAQRIY
+1476 MYTGKVNPTAQRIY

-1501 TSDAFGTEQR
+1501 TSDAFGTIGDQGEANLPVLARQQQLLDRQIAYETAAVRGPSSGQIPLPTQSATLRDRLALDSGKESRASAEIVLAKDGLAAEYRRVAKQLRAKAELEARSVLPSSGKPIVPSSDRSKIKGIPREVSDWILRNSGPNDTFSADELVDAYHASRKYRDRIKAEAGQVYGDELWELEPLQRPPLKERRRKLSGETYWGYAGGEWDWFDSLDDSYKRRLLKRMEPRRFGSLDPVKGARPGISPDAVASDSLYAQGSGSHLRNASSDEAMMAYVRKIDRADAARSVSRGRMDSEALRHVDLDEMLPVSFDTNGISAYSIMTDPISAMLNVARQFSQLGSENAWAELGRPRGSEGAPWTMSRADWSGQLLDALSARDYSTVDRLYPPSVFSPLTGPPMGLDDSFDKIRHLATLAGMDDIHSSPYATVEPDRAPHPLVPPSRSFDEDFGPSLDEQR
-1511 ASGIFDSEIV
+1511 QLKDMLRRERLRESQGIYSVSREAVLLAGGGAGGIPPSPPRIGSGFGDEDDDEVRRLKAQLAAALRQRIQALNTETEASKQIAATTSGLRDTLGAGLSGSDPFGFRALNLTAGDLNQRRQEELNRARYRQAAQEIV
-1521 RDASTKRVSDTEFAA
+1521 PPGPMRPRFLAGPNAHGGVGDPFNFGSLNLGVGSGVADPEIIAANQARRSPFQRFSTLDEAQEARRAGDDQAYRGLVASVVPKGAERARFMLSNDPFGYGGFEQELLRDIGAQRRALSAGPVAGLGRLALPVAPEPIELGGEAWRARNRTEFKEWVDATRRDAESPTRTRGRHQASPEEIEYAEGQVAGARLRAGASRHIE
-1536 AVDKDISG
+1536 G
-1544 DPELDNRKTQADA
+1544 DPELRDDLASSQATLHTNRFDQKQRRNEAIDDQGRADTLPKSE
-1557 DRKSDRHDRTQKT
+1557 RKR
-1570 DKELIDRGEE
+1570 
-1580 EKISKSQRKKLGAML
+1580 LGAML

-1620 DLKTPEGQGAL
+1620 DLKTPEGRDL
-1631 QALGEHGQ
+1631 LNTLGGHGQ

-1677 ASERKET
+1677 ASGRKET

-1704 AAARKRFLNESPAG
+1704 ATARKRFLNESPAG

-1753 SALLST
+1753 SALLSA
-1759 LEEKAAGIEVDPEDG
+1759 LEEKAASIEVDPEDG

-1791 ANLESIGSQLGQRE
+1791 ANLEGIGAQLGQRE

-1827 RKLTDWFTM
+1827 RKFTDWFTM

-1857 GGGFDGGGP
+1857 GGGADGGGP

-1908 GLPSMAMFGA
+1908 GLPSMAMYGA
-1918 MRGISNATRE
+1918 MSGISNATRE

-1995 SGQALVESQLQA
+1995 SGQALVESQLSS

-2031 GFNRTNEDISNVALR
+2031 GFDRTNEDISNVALR

-2131 KALSGGDIKT
+2131 KALSGGDIKS

-2179 DQGQLDKYIS
+2179 DQGQLDRYIS

-2229 SGLADVLSGLVAAV
+2229 SGLADVLSGLVATV
-2243 SLLVK
+2243 SLMVK
-2248 GFEAILTISGGI
+2248 GFEQLLTISGGI

-2287 VGGGIRKAF
+2287 VSKSGGGLIRRAF
-2296 DIPKE
+2296 EIPRE
-2301 ATIHGTIRGT
+2301 ATIRGT
-2311 LTNTA
+2311 LANTA

-2649 DTDVKLSKSSQ
+2649 DTEVKVSKSSQ

-2678 YIQRV
+2678 YVQRV

-2706 QAQLITELSQE
+2706 QAQLIAELSQE

-2869 VLQQTRKNI
+2869 VLQQTRKNL
-2878 LRRFAGGELSDAA
+2878 LRRGTPTDAA
-2891 KAKMQAVDEA
+2891 KAKMQAVDET
-2901 INNLFGEIVSIDTTG
+2901 INNLYGEIVSIDTTG

-3035 FLDLKAAQEEFDE
+3035 FLDLKAAQEEGDE

-3150 ADARIDLSAA
+3150 ADARIDLNAA